1 MLSDTYQHLQCLTS
15 SFKQHNWVFCEI
27 VVLWKV
33 ALVYPNSEP
42 LSFICAFYGCL
53 TAGVIPVP
61 IEVPLSRRVSSAVW
75 VCMHAAFPLSL
86 SVFN

>member
-1 MLSDTYQHLQCLTS
+1 MLKRFLLVSG
-15 SFKQHNWVFCEI
+15 
-27 VVLWKV
+27 VLWQV

-61 IEVPLSRRVSSAVW
+61 MEVPLSRRVSSAVW
-75 VCMHAAFPLSL
+75 VCMHVA
-86 SVFN
+86 VWH